1 MYGTLLSAAPFRSNV
16 NESAYSGKDEL
27 ILNFSLEIIS
37 EKTFQK
43 RPERCKIHMTYRANG
58 IQYGLQISFISS
70 GRPKDGQTD
79 SFKNRAKLKKCRHI
93 TNLNWII
100 RHWKII
106 RS

>member
-58 IQYGLQISFISS
+58 IQYGLQISFFSS
-70 GRPKDGQTD
+70 GQKMDRQIPSKI
-79 SFKNRAKLKKCRHI
+79 A
-93 TNLNWII
+93 LN
-100 RHWKII
+100 
-106 RS
+106 